1 MTRSELIT
9 AHHLARKAVI
19 YIRQSTPHQVLTN
32 QESLHLQYALRQ
44 RALELGWRDEDI
56 EVIDVDLGLTAVA
69 AEHRFGFKDL
79 VTQVTLSQVG
89 LILSLDVT
97 RLSRNLTD
105 WYPLLDICGYKGCL
119 IADRDGIYDPATP
132 NGRL

>member
-1 MTRSELIT
+1 MTRSELVPV
-9 AHHLARKAVI
+9 HHLARKAII
-19 YIRQSTPHQVLTN
+19 YIRQSPLHQVVTN

-44 RALELGWRDEDI
+44 HARQLGWRDEDI
-56 EVIDVDLGLTAVA
+56 EVIEADLGLTAMA
-69 AEHRFGFKDL
+69 AEHRPGFKAL
-79 VTQVTLSQVG
+79 VTKVTLGQVG

-119 IADRDGIYDPATP
+119 IADRDGVYDPGTP